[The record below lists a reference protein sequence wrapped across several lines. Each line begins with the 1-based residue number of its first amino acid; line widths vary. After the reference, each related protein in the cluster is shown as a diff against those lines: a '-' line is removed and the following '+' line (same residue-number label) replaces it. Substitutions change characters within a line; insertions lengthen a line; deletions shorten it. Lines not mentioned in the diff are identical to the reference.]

1 MREVTEV
8 AVGVLVDRNGRF
20 LMASRPQ
27 GKPYAG
33 WWEFPGG
40 KLEAGETVLQALAR
54 EYAEELAVTVKKAST
69 WFVFE
74 REYPHAYVRLH
85 FCRITEWEGEPESLE
100 HQTFRWFATLKEAQ
114 SEKLLPMCA
123 LVIERLMLPQ
133 RVALV
138 RGDALPT
145 VEAFEASGA
154 KALMTPELTSQKEA
168 FAKSL
173 GVPLIVCRQW
183 FATEDE
189 TAQPELQEWLVGAI
203 RPQADARGILQVARQ
218 RLPLYVAAADNAQEN
233 DELLQLGAQG
243 VYVEI

>member
-1 MREVTEV
+1 MREITEV
-8 AVGVLVDRNGRF
+8 AVGVLLDRDGRF
-20 LMASRPQ
+20 LMANRPQ

-54 EYAEELAVTVKKAST
+54 EYAEELAVTVKKASP

-85 FCRITEWEGEPESLE
+85 FCRITEWEGSPESLE

-114 SEKLLPMCA
+114 TEKLLPMCS

-138 RGDALPT
+138 KDDALPT
-145 VEAFEASGA
+145 EQAFEASGA
-154 KALMTPELTSQKEA
+154 GALMTPQLTAQKEA
-168 FAKSL
+168 FAKKL

-189 TAQPELQEWLVGAI
+189 TAQTELQEWLVGAI
-203 RPQADARGILQVARQ
+203 RPQADARGILRAGHQ
-218 RLPLYVAAADNAQEN
+218 RLPLYAHAADNAQEN